1 MWLSGFLLVLISRVV
16 DAECADCSSRRAADA
31 QETKSDVVGRKHE
44 VEAKAEAEKD
54 KVRSQCLRLKNVFVR
69 SLKMFGL
76 AACLRF

>member
-31 QETKSDVVGRKHE
+31 QETKSGGAQTRGRGTGRG
-44 VEAKAEAEKD
+44 KD
-54 KVRSQCLRLKNVFVR
+54 GKVRSQCLRLKNVFVR
-69 SLKMFGL
+69 SLEMFGL